1 NVLRILQRACRNGSV
16 IGMDLFAEGLRY
28 ARERTHCPLVQGD
41 LRSHC
46 FGAQFDLIGL
56 FDVLE
61 HVPDDTH
68 VLRDLHTMLRPGGA
82 LLLTVPAHPCLWS
95 YFDVAAHHCRRYEPA
110 VLERRLIDTGYR
122 VDYLTQYMVSIFPLV
137 WLGRRPAALKD

>member
-1 NVLRILQRACRNGSV
+1 MIQRTFLASLLSRIGTSGSARNQIIAAVVKQLTADLAPGYRVLEVGCGTGNVLRILQRACRNGSV

-41 LRSHC
+41 LRSPC

-68 VLRDLHTMLRPGGA
+68 VLRDLHTM
-82 LLLTVPAHPCLWS
+82 
-95 YFDVAAHHCRRYEPA
+95 
-110 VLERRLIDTGYR
+110 
-122 VDYLTQYMVSIFPLV
+122 
-137 WLGRRPAALKD
+137 